1 MSREQTKRVR
11 IFTTPTC
18 PWCDAAKHF
27 CAENGIDYT
36 ETDVM
41 RDRHGFREM
50 VLMTGQHGVPVVV
63 VGEKA
68 IVGWDAGEFRRLMG
82 WSGKRG

>member
-1 MSREQTKRVR
+1 MPEQTKRVR

-18 PWCDAAKHF
+18 PWCDTAKRF
-27 CAENGIDYT
+27 CAENSVEYT
-36 ETDVM
+36 EVDVM
-41 RDRHGFREM
+41 GDRRGFREM

-82 WSGKRG
+82 WSGRRR